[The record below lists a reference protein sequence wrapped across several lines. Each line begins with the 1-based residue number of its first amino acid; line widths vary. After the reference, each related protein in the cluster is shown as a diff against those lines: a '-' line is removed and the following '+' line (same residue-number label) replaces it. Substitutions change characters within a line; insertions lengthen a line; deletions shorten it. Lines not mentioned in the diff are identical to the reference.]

1 MKDIQLRFEPLDVV
15 QNTTTYLKADAGCF
29 EDIFSDH
36 VILSQ
41 PRIVTVIDSA
51 PSHSLSVGA
60 LASHSSSS
68 IFCVHSTLSIH

>member
-1 MKDIQLRFEPLDVV
+1 ML

-51 PSHSLSVGA
+51 PIV
-60 LASHSSSS
+60 
-68 IFCVHSTLSIH
+68 IHYQ